1 MEGAGA
7 LAVLGA
13 AAGSAAGQ
21 SAAGAKGGQ
30 AGASI
35 GEKIDSQ
42 TWPGKSFA
50 GLLSGKV
57 AVVTGAARGIG
68 RSVAVD
74 FAANGADVIGIDI
87 AAQVSPIVQ
96 YQASTPTELEET
108 GKLVRAQ
115 GRKFLAITADIRDIA
130 ALRAA
135 AEQASSQM
143 GHVDIV
149 VANAAIQAFKPLLEM
164 DDHDWHDVV
173 DNNLNGSAN
182 TLRAFAPL
190 LVKNGK
196 GRMIFISS
204 MQGRYGTKN
213 GAAYSAS
220 KWGIIGLMKSAAL
233 ELGKHKITV
242 NSVEPGLIDT
252 AMTRNDKRWSEAVGE
267 TMTAPPP
274 EHPSEQQTIQARLP
288 KTPLGVPWLTPEQV
302 APVVVFLASDA
313 AEMVTG
319 ACYDVNG
326 GDSAHDLG

>member
-7 LAVLGA
+7 LAAISAVAGDAGAQGASDMKGGEAGANLGA
-13 AAGSAAGQ
+13 
-21 SAAGAKGGQ
+21 
-30 AGASI
+30 
-35 GEKIDSQ
+35 KIESQ
-42 TWPGKSFA
+42 TWPGRSFA

-57 AVVTGAARGIG
+57 AIVTGAARGIG
-68 RSVAVD
+68 RSICVD
-74 FAANGADVIGIDI
+74 FAANGADVVGIDI
-87 AAQVSPIVQ
+87 GAQVSPIVQ
-96 YQASTPTELEET
+96 YQAATSSELEQT

-115 GRKFLAITADIRDIA
+115 GRKFLAITADIRDISS
-130 ALRAA
+130 LRAA
-135 AEQASSQM
+135 AEKASDTM

-164 DDHDWHDVV
+164 EDRDWHDVL

-196 GRMIFISS
+196 GRILFVAS

-220 KWGIIGLMKSAAL
+220 KWGILGLMKSAAL
-233 ELGKHKITV
+233 ELGKSKITV
-242 NSVEPGLIDT
+242 NAIEPGLIDT

-267 TMTAPPP
+267 TMTGQPP
-274 EHPSEQQTIQARLP
+274 EHPSEQQVAAARLP

-302 APVVVFLASDA
+302 APVAVFLASDA

>member
-1 MEGAGA
+1 MAEQTAMGTTHSGGA
-7 LAVLGA
+7 
-13 AAGSAAGQ
+13 
-21 SAAGAKGGQ
+21 AKGGQ
-30 AGASI
+30 AGANITSQI
-35 GEKIDSQ
+35 EAQ
-42 TWPGKSFA
+42 TWPGKSFG

-68 RSVAVD
+68 RSIAVD
-74 FAANGADVIGIDI
+74 FAANGADVVGVDI
-87 AAQVSPIVQ
+87 AAEVSPVVQ
-96 YQASTPTELEET
+96 YQAATPAELEKT
-108 GKLVRAQ
+108 GKLVQAH
-115 GRKFLAITADIRDIA
+115 GRKFLGITADIRDIS

-135 AEQASSQM
+135 ADRTSEQM

-149 VANAAIQAFKPLLEM
+149 VADAAIQAFKPLLEM
-164 DDHDWHDVV
+164 DDHDWHDVI

-196 GRMIFISS
+196 GRFIFISS

-233 ELGKHKITV
+233 ELGKNKITV
-242 NSVEPGLIDT
+242 NAIEPGLIDT
-252 AMTRNDKRWSEAVGE
+252 AMTRNDKRWSMTVGE
-267 TMTAPPP
+267 TITGTPPK
-274 EHPSEQQTIQARLP
+274 HPTEEQAAQARLP

-302 APVVVFLASDA
+302 APVAVFLASDA

>member
-1 MEGAGA
+1 MPVKDPSQQGT
-7 LAVLGA
+7 A
-13 AAGSAAGQ
+13 ANGTNPENDGSAVTQ
-21 SAAGAKGGQ
+21 EQ
-30 AGASI
+30 
-35 GEKIDSQ
+35 
-42 TWPGKSFA
+42 WPGRSFN

-68 RSVAVD
+68 RCIAAD

-87 AAQVSPIVQ
+87 AGPVSGIVQ
-96 YQASTPTELEET
+96 YVPAMPSELEDT
-108 GKLVRAQ
+108 GKLVTAH
-115 GRKFLAITADIRDIA
+115 GRRFLAIQADIREISQ
-130 ALRAA
+130 LRAA
-135 AEQASSQM
+135 AQQAEQQF

-164 DDHDWHDVV
+164 EDADWHNVI
-173 DNNLNGSAN
+173 DNNLNGTAN
-182 TLRAFAPL
+182 TVRAFAPH

-196 GRMIFISS
+196 GRLILTAS

-242 NSVEPGLIDT
+242 NTIEPGLIDT
-252 AMTRNDKRWSEAVGE
+252 AMTHNDKRWSEAVGE
-267 TMTAPPP
+267 SMSAPPP
-274 EHPSEQQTIQARLP
+274 EHPTEQQVTSVRLP
-288 KTPLGVPWLTPEQV
+288 KTPLGVPWLKPQQV
-302 APVVVFLASDA
+302 SPVAVFLASDA